1 MKLLLDTHVLIW
13 WQDNNPRLSRG
24 ARAVLADPRHTLVVS
39 VASFWEMSI
48 KFRQGKLETAG
59 SVAYRKAA
67 EEQFQILGIDDRHLV
82 ALETLQ
88 ERANHK
94 DPFDRLLLAQ
104 ALSEDIPLMTGD
116 RLMLGYGVS
125 CIGIG

>member
-1 MKLLLDTHVLIW
+1 MRLLLDTHVLIW
-13 WQDNNPRLSRG
+13 WQDDNPRLSSG
-24 ARAVLADPRHTLVVS
+24 ARAVLADQRHTLVVS

-59 SVAYRKAA
+59 SVSYRKAV
-67 EEQFQILGIDDRHLV
+67 EEQFQILGIDNSHLV
-82 ALETLQ
+82 ALETLP

-94 DPFDRLLLAQ
+94 DPVDRLILAQ
-104 ALSEDIPLMTGD
+104 ALTEGIPLMTGD